1 MTTQKDQMVF
11 YEASSPKSANTDL
24 SCIDLFSGAGGMAE
38 GFRQAGFGILS
49 ASDADPTA
57 SETFRKNFPEASF
70 IEGPIGDLQSEDLLT
85 GHGIAEGDIDCVIG
99 GPPCQAFSINNHR
112 RSAEDVRAGLFRD
125 YLRIVEALKPRTL
138 VMENVPGILSVGGGA
153 VVEEIE
159 ESLATLGYK
168 SRAKI
173 LYAEEY
179 GVPQER
185 RRVFFI
191 ATRLGWED
199 SLIPDGTYGPRP
211 KPSKHSGDFLHRWCR
226 LRGTAYGHMNALTVG
241 AAISDLPEI
250 ENGGGSDRMVF
261 AHPPTTQLQDLLRGT
276 EEYVYNHR
284 TRCLSEKMMKRVQ
297 LVPEGGSW
305 RDLPRDLLP
314 AGMRRAERN
323 SHTKRYG
330 RPNRRSRSCTILTK
344 CDPHWGSYIHPK
356 QDRTLSVRET
366 ARLQS
371 FSDRF
376 RFYGGIGSQYT
387 QVGNAVPPLL
397 AAAIANAVK
406 QHLMKRA

>member
-1 MTTQKDQMVF
+1 MIKRKDQVVF
-11 YEASSPKSANTDL
+11 YESSSKKSANMDL

-49 ASDADPTA
+49 ATDIDPTA
-57 SETFRKNFPEASF
+57 SETFRKNFPEANF
-70 IEGPIGDLQSEDLLT
+70 IEGPIEDLESKDLLT
-85 GHGIAEGDIDCVIG
+85 GQGIAEGEIDCVIG

-112 RSAEDVRAGLFRD
+112 RSAEDFRAGLFRD
-125 YLRIVEALKPRTL
+125 YLRIVEELKPRTL
-138 VMENVPGILSVGGGA
+138 VMENVPGILTVRDGA
-153 VVEEIE
+153 VVKEIK

-185 RRVFFI
+185 RRIFFI

-211 KPSKHSGDFLHRWCR
+211 KPSKHSGNFIHRWHR
-226 LRGTAYGHMNALTVG
+226 TRGTEYGHMNALTVG

-250 ENGGGSDRMVF
+250 ENGGGSDKMEFLR
-261 AHPPTTQLQDLLRGT
+261 PPATQLQTLLRGT
-276 EEYVYNHR
+276 EGYVYNHR

-330 RPNRRSRSCTILTK
+330 RPSKRSRSCTILTK
-344 CDPHWGSYIHPK
+344 CDPHWGSYIHPT
-356 QDRTLSVRET
+356 QNRTLSVRET

-371 FSDRF
+371 FPDRF

-397 AAAIANAVK
+397 ATAIANAFK
-406 QHLMKRA
+406 QHLMKRS